1 MTQHSLPAPSWQLC
15 LIWNNLRNT
24 SELPVRARFLRR
36 AHTAVTSNPLRS
48 LASSSWSN
56 ALRPLKR
63 PRPMQSHD
71 GKVRPAN
78 QQKKK
83 KRKRNL
89 HNMPVTLISK
99 VGSRS
104 IWRLYLPFVFAS
116 AFGCAVLSLMHK
128 NQVLEFRSRRRS
140 SSRGSF
146 GQWIF
151 FWLLSF
157 FSLRRKQSEAKCINK
172 FLKQVT
178 YCIHYQW
185 ERGIEGWVA
194 GQRTQPSMCG
204 KPDQAGLTVDIK
216 MFDENIADL
225 RHPFWMALWYPAIIA
240 FIITLKM
247 TLYFFIEV

>member
-24 SELPVRARFLRR
+24 SKLPVRTILAAC
-36 AHTAVTSNPLRS
+36 AHCSYVKPVEVSCIELMIQC
-48 LASSSWSN
+48 SSSPEAASTH
-56 ALRPLKR
+56 AIARRESAASQPT
-63 PRPMQSHD
+63 
-71 GKVRPAN
+71 
-78 QQKKK
+78 KKK

-116 AFGCAVLSLMHK
+116 AFGCTVLSLMHK
-128 NQVLEFRSRRRS
+128 NQVLEIRSRCRS

-157 FSLRRKQSEAKCINK
+157 FSLRRKQSETKCINK

-216 MFDENIADL
+216 MFDENIAEL